1 MNFYDPCNL
10 LSMKRGVNMRVSH
23 LVQQAKK
30 GTKEALLQLNMADK
44 DANSFITFY
53 CTKQNGE
60 VVRF

>member
-1 MNFYDPCNL
+1 
-10 LSMKRGVNMRVSH
+10 MRVSH

-30 GTKEALLQLNMADK
+30 GTKEALLQLIMADK
-44 DANSFITFY
+44 DAYSFITFY